1 MASCRRHM
9 CAYCGTV
16 KLTLESSKGT
26 PVPPRLLD
34 RCMIVFDAN
43 YVPLNNKLLSD
54 AKKAGCTTINGLELL
69 VYNQAVAFK
78 LFTGKEPDDKV
89 MMEAAEKAAS
99 S

>member
-1 MASCRRHM
+1 
-9 CAYCGTV
+9 
-16 KLTLESSKGT
+16 
-26 PVPPRLLD
+26 
-34 RCMIVFDAN
+34 
-43 YVPLNNKLLSD
+43 LNNKLLSD